1 MILGDNMYKCLGHDC
16 DHVEIYEYRIL
27 RAIWSNDI
35 NIEELEDAD
44 PRQYCALLADDGKA
58 YAISVYDWWNKELI
72 RKRENLGDGEIP
84 VIVKP
89 IEEMENYEV
98 AVCNGGEE
106 AFYYTFD
113 KNELKDK
120 LNSILKEKGK
130 QKSLTKRT
138 KNTTN

>member
-1 MILGDNMYKCLGHDC
+1 MAKTKYYIQLS
-16 DHVEIYEYRIL
+16 EQER
-27 RAIWSNDI
+27 
-35 NIEELEDAD
+35 
-44 PRQYCALLADDGKA
+44 ALLTKIICEKNHIPQLPYIVLYNDNEVQNIPFD
-58 YAISVYDWWNKELI
+58 Y
-72 RKRENLGDGEIP
+72 P